1 MAQFVCRCL
10 SWLLLI
16 YPFFL
21 IPAGLYGQQ
30 ELACYDLTDSWYTR
44 ALNPGIIPGERK
56 FHLGLLSTGVEIRNN
71 TQVSVQDL
79 STYFGG
85 GQTEEASQMFLD
97 RLNSRPGL
105 ASDQRLE

>member
-1 MAQFVCRCL
+1 MAQFVCRRL

-21 IPAGLYGQQ
+21 ITGWFIRAAGARL
-30 ELACYDLTDSWYTR
+30 LRSDRHWYTR

-97 RLNSRPGL
+97 RLK
-105 ASDQRLE
+105 